1 MHPLILSDVPPL
13 HWAWVGL
20 GIAAITVLLK
30 GFADRS
36 LGISTGYDQICG
48 IFSDRKFFHRKELLG
63 KGRWRLPF
71 LAGLLLGGALSV
83 VTATGGWQPTWD
95 MGMFDAR
102 ISSDP
107 IVKMIWMFVGG
118 ILAGGG
124 ARIAGG
130 CASGH
135 GIFGMA
141 TFEKAS
147 LIAVP
152 VFMGTGVLTANLL
165 WRLLAPGQ

>member
-1 MHPLILSDVPPL
+1 MHPLILSDITPL

-20 GIAAITVLLK
+20 GIAAISVLLK

-36 LGISTGYDQICG
+36 LGISTGYDQLCG
-48 IFSDRKFFHRKELLG
+48 MFSSRKFFHRKELLG

-71 LAGLLLGGALSV
+71 LAGLVFGGLLSV
-83 VTATGGWQPTWD
+83 LTATGGWQPIWGL
-95 MGMFDAR
+95 GMFDAR
-102 ISSDP
+102 ISDSP
-107 IVKMIWMFVGG
+107 TVKLLWMFGGG
-118 ILAGGG
+118 ILAGAG

-135 GIFGMA
+135 GVFGMA
-141 TFEKAS
+141 AFEKAS

-152 VFMGTGVLTANLL
+152 VFMGTGVLTANVL
-165 WRLLAPGQ
+165 WRLLAPGH